1 MDISHDFYKSF
12 REYTSKSQSLDEF
25 VLGFR
30 LKSIGMLKKAH
41 ITLLLVNL
49 GLHAA
54 ACGEVSDP
62 ADPSY
67 APDQYIAPM
76 DASGALLDQ
85 GVPRPI
91 TNVSVATFNVRK
103 FFDTNCDTRNCGPGQ
118 FEAMPTDSEFRAKA
132 QQIANGIRILEAD
145 ILLLQEIETQTCL
158 DTLLEALSDQG
169 YTTAVLGETGGSA
182 SLDVAVVSKVPV
194 VGRRSYQDVQIP
206 LPNGGST
213 TFSRDLL
220 EVHLDYGDSRV
231 IVFNAHFK
239 AKTRDDPDR
248 RLAEATAARDIVTA
262 VAEEEPNALVVLGGD
277 LNDTP
282 GSAPI
287 TALERQGQ
295 MLRVAAELSPN
306 DATYTFQGVPQAID
320 HLYLVETVGGRFV
333 DGTARVVRSN
343 TRGLAGSD
351 HAGVVGL
358 FEALATP

>member
-41 ITLLLVNL
+41 ITLLPVNL

-248 RLAEATAARDIVTA
+248 RLAEATAARDIVT
-262 VAEEEPNALVVLGGD
+262 
-277 LNDTP
+277 
-282 GSAPI
+282 
-287 TALERQGQ
+287 Q
-295 MLRVAAELSPN
+295 LRKKN
-306 DATYTFQGVPQAID
+306 RMRWW
-320 HLYLVETVGGRFV
+320 YLVETSTTRQAQHPSRLSKGRV
-333 DGTARVVRSN
+333 KCCVLLPSSARMMRPTPFKAYLKPSTTSTLSRQSAVALSMAQLVWSDPI
-343 TRGLAGSD
+343 LAASP
-351 HAGVVGL
+351 AVT
-358 FEALATP
+358 TPVLWAYSRP

>member
-91 TNVSVATFNVRK
+91 TTVSVATFNVRK
-103 FFDTNCDTRNCGPGQ
+103 FFDTNCDTRNCGPGSLKPCPQ
-118 FEAMPTDSEFRAKA
+118 TRIRAKA

-277 LNDTP
+277 LNTRQAQHPSRLSKGRVKCCVLLPSSARMMRPTP
-282 GSAPI
+282 FKAYLKPSTTSTLSRQSAVALSMAQLVWSDPI
-287 TALERQGQ
+287 L
-295 MLRVAAELSPN
+295 AASP
-306 DATYTFQGVPQAID
+306 AVT
-320 HLYLVETVGGRFV
+320 
-333 DGTARVVRSN
+333 
-343 TRGLAGSD
+343 
-351 HAGVVGL
+351 
-358 FEALATP
+358 TPVLWAYSRP